1 MSQRG
6 LNTREVGPC
15 RQGEASLAN
24 PASVDA
30 TGEQV
35 ESKAELAGKALLH
48 YKEQNSGTALEVPEY
63 CSLFQARRPYCVTLA
78 LSG

>member
-1 MSQRG
+1 MSQKG

-15 RQGEASLAN
+15 RQGEASLAS

-48 YKEQNSGTALEVPEY
+48 YKEQNSGTALKVPEY
-63 CSLFQARRPYCVTLA
+63 CSLFGRDDPTA
-78 LSG
+78 